1 VKIEERSFV
10 AALLTITAKG
20 GLAMLR
26 YGRSWEEN
34 IEYNDGPSPSE
45 RSALMLSPV
54 QFDRVMNPVRRTT
67 RLLALTVV
75 VCAGTLIAGCEQ
87 KQAAGNEQQ
96 QAVPVKTA
104 VITAEAIP
112 ESSEY
117 LGTLKSRHSTVL
129 NPQVE
134 GQVTGIFVK
143 SGDGVKAGT
152 ALMQIDPLKQ
162 QATVGSQDAAR
173 AAQEANVRFAQIQW
187 ERAQKLFDAGVSSKQ
202 DYDQAKTNLDTAQHQ
217 LKSLEAQVQEQQVQL
232 RYYRVLAPTDGIV
245 GDIPVRV
252 GDRVTTATTLTTVDQ
267 PGALEAYIN
276 VPVERSKDLKLG
288 QKVELL
294 DTQGNVVANSQI
306 DFISSEVD
314 NGTQSVLAK
323 ATVKNSADTLRT
335 SQFARARIIWR
346 VHDGP
351 VIPVLAVQRINGQFF
366 VFVVDGSGKSEIAHQ
381 KVVHLG
387 EMTGN
392 NYTVLDGL
400 KNGDRVVVE
409 GGQDLID
416 GTPVTEISPASNGKT
431 PS

>member
-1 VKIEERSFV
+1 MTPNHTFGLRTKISNIIGRLHPRS
-10 AALLTITAKG
+10 L
-20 GLAMLR
+20 
-26 YGRSWEEN
+26 
-34 IEYNDGPSPSE
+34 
-45 RSALMLSPV
+45 SALMPSPIRFN
-54 QFDRVMNPVRRTT
+54 QRTISVRLASCT
-67 RLLALTVV
+67 RPLALTAL
-75 VCAGTLIAGCEQ
+75 VCVGVLIAGCEQ

-104 VITAEAIP
+104 VIAPEAIP

-143 SGDGVKAGT
+143 SGERVKAGT

-173 AAQEANVRFAQIQW
+173 AAQEANVHFAQIQW
-187 ERAQKLFDAGVSSKQ
+187 ERAQKLFEAGVSSKQ

-217 LKSLEAQVQEQQVQL
+217 LKSLEAQVQEQQVEL
-232 RYYRVLAPTDGIV
+232 RYYRVLAPTEGIV

-252 GDRVTTATTLTTVDQ
+252 GDRVTNATTLTTVDQ
-267 PGALEAYIN
+267 PGPLEVYIN
-276 VPVERSKDLKLG
+276 VPVERSKDLKIG

-294 DTQGNVVANSQI
+294 DTQGNIIADSQI

-366 VFVVDGSGKSEIAHQ
+366 VFVVDGNGKSEVAHQ
-381 KVVHLG
+381 KIVRLG

-400 KNGDRVVVE
+400 KSGDRVVIE

>member
-1 VKIEERSFV
+1 MLS
-10 AALLTITAKG
+10 ALQFESMPTPFHRAIRRGLFGLTI
-20 GLAMLR
+20 
-26 YGRSWEEN
+26 
-34 IEYNDGPSPSE
+34 
-45 RSALMLSPV
+45 
-54 QFDRVMNPVRRTT
+54 
-67 RLLALTVV
+67 V
-75 VCAGTLIAGCEQ
+75 VCAAGLIGGCEQ
-87 KQAAGNEQQ
+87 KPAAGNEEQP
-96 QAVPVKTA
+96 AVRVKTA
-104 VITAEAIP
+104 VIAPIAIP

-134 GQVTGIFVK
+134 GQVTGIFVR
-143 SGDGVKAGT
+143 SGDRVKAGT

-173 AAQEANVRFAQIQW
+173 AAQEANVHFAQIQW
-187 ERAQKLFDAGVSSKQ
+187 ERAQKLFEAGVSSKQ
-202 DYDQAKTNLDTAQHQ
+202 DYDQAKTNLDTAEHQ
-217 LKSLEAQVQEQQVQL
+217 LKSLEAQVQEQQVEL
-232 RYYRVLAPTDGIV
+232 HYYRVLAPTEGIV

-252 GDRVTTATTLTTVDQ
+252 GDRVTNATMLTTVDQ
-267 PGALEAYIN
+267 PGPLEVYIN
-276 VPVERSKDLKLG
+276 VPVERSKDLKMG
-288 QKVELL
+288 QKVQLL
-294 DTQGNVVANSQI
+294 DTQGDVVAETQI

-314 NGTQSVLAK
+314 NSTQSVLAK

-335 SQFARARIIWR
+335 SQFARARIVWR

-366 VFVVDGSGKSEIAHQ
+366 VFVVNGNGKSQVAHQ

-400 KNGDRVVVE
+400 QNGDRVVIE
-409 GGQDLID
+409 GGQDLVD
-416 GTPVTEISPASNGKT
+416 GAPVTEIAPASNGKT

>member
-1 VKIEERSFV
+1 
-10 AALLTITAKG
+10 
-20 GLAMLR
+20 MLPSMPFDLR
-26 YGRSWEEN
+26 LIPMRRPN
-34 IEYNDGPSPSE
+34 HIGP
-45 RSALMLSPV
+45 
-54 QFDRVMNPVRRTT
+54 
-67 RLLALTVV
+67 LALVAL
-75 VCAGTLIAGCEQ
+75 VCAGTLIAGCGQ
-87 KQAAGNEQQ
+87 KQAAGGEEQPRV
-96 QAVPVKTA
+96 AVKTA
-104 VITAEAIP
+104 VIAPVAIL

-143 SGDGVKAGT
+143 SGDRVRAGT
-152 ALMQIDPLKQ
+152 ALTQIDPLKQ

-187 ERAQKLFDAGVSSKQ
+187 ERAQKLFEAGVSSKQ

-217 LKSLEAQVQEQQVQL
+217 LKSLEAQVQEQQVEL

-252 GDRVTTATTLTTVDQ
+252 GDRVTNTTTLTTIDQ
-267 PGALEAYIN
+267 PGSLEVYIN
-276 VPVERSKDLKLG
+276 VPVERTKDLKMG
-288 QKVELL
+288 QKVQLL
-294 DTQGNVVANSQI
+294 DTQGNIVAESQI

-314 NGTQSVLAK
+314 NSTQSVLAK
-323 ATVKNSADTLRT
+323 AAVKNGEDSLRT
-335 SQFARARIIWR
+335 SQFVRARIIWR

-366 VFVVDGSGKSEIAHQ
+366 VFVVDGSGKSQVAHQ
-381 KVVHLG
+381 KIVRLG

-392 NYTVLDGL
+392 NYSVLDGL
-400 KNGDRVVVE
+400 KVGDRVVIE
-409 GGQDLID
+409 GGQDLLD
-416 GTPVTEISPASNGKT
+416 GTPVTEIAQASIGKT